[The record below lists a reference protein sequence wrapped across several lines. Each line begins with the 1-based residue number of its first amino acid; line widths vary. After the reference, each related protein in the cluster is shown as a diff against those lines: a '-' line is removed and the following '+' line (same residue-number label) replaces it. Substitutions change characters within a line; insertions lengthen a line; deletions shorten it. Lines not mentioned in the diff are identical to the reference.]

1 MKVGKIKEQLPPKSV
16 HLSGDCQQTAHQLLT
31 DSSLTDEQQ
40 LLDSG
45 RTD

>member
-1 MKVGKIKEQLPPKSV
+1 MKFGKIKEQLPQKSV
-16 HLSGDCQQTAHQLLT
+16 HLSEDCQQTAHQLLT

-40 LLDSG
+40 FLDSG